1 MDALWSDMDARCMG
15 RLKIPVSPNA
25 AGAVTAAAAPTDCA
39 LGPARTSS
47 RQTVETRALD
57 LRAVSGLL
65 RAGSLADR
73 EFLTPGRNAEDLGVE
88 VFSPSPHFELTMPV
102 TGRPW
107 DSGPQTQFLRHQE
120 IDILHMNPLNNLFP
134 GNEVTLFA
142 QVIGPAWELAVAAGE
157 ASVCSY
163 NRTAG
168 RYCPPLK
175 VPRRGTAPSHSYLA
189 QRHHIGWQLADD
201 LAAERSAARLHR
213 AASLEQT
220 AIQKLASR

>member
-39 LGPARTSS
+39 PGPARTSS

-88 VFSPSPHFELTMPV
+88 VFSPNAAMLAA
-102 TGRPW
+102 TG
-107 DSGPQTQFLRHQE
+107 T
-120 IDILHMNPLNNLFP
+120 
-134 GNEVTLFA
+134 
-142 QVIGPAWELAVAAGE
+142 VAAAADGACGKSTAF
-157 ASVCSY
+157 ASATV
-163 NRTAG
+163 
-168 RYCPPLK
+168 
-175 VPRRGTAPSHSYLA
+175 LA
-189 QRHHIGWQLADD
+189 
-201 LAAERSAARLHR
+201 
-213 AASLEQT
+213 
-220 AIQKLASR
+220 